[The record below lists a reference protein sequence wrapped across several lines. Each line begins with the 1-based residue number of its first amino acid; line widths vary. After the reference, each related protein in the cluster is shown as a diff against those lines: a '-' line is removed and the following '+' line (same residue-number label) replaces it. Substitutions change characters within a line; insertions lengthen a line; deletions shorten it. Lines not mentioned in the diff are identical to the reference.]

1 MDDGIQFGI
10 TTEDGFVITTED
22 GIGIRTEGVGVVI
35 PVTVDTGITYKFS
48 MGQLP
53 GFAVNPLPLFWVDAR
68 QETRI

>member
-1 MDDGIQFGI
+1 VSSAWGNAWGDTWGNAWGS
-10 TTEDGFVITTED
+10 VA
-22 GIGIRTEGVGVVI
+22 VV
-35 PVTVDTGITYKFS
+35 VTVDTGITYKFS